1 VIGPALERV
10 FRAASGRIMA
20 ALAARFRDLTLAEDA
35 FSEACVRALADWP
48 TRGVPDDP
56 AAWLYRTASRIV
68 LDHFRQNRV
77 RDAHRIAMMSDDF
90 PGIDLE
96 EDDRLIIPD
105 ERLRLIFVCCH
116 PAVAEEARA
125 ALTLKLVCGLSTTEI
140 ARAFLVSEVT
150 LAQRL
155 LRAKRKIAG
164 AGVPFELPPP
174 AHWPE
179 RMDAVLST
187 LEIAYSKAHEDASG
201 AGSHSGF
208 ASEVLHLTGV
218 LTELVPTDSESWS
231 LAALVRYAEAR
242 RPARVDTDGLLVPLS
257 EQDPA
262 LWNRDLIEEADACLA
277 RALALGPPR
286 ARAIQAKLQALWSRR
301 RSLVEA
307 PPWQELLRGYDE
319 LITIRDDVVVRINR
333 AVAVAEVSGPAH
345 ALLDLAQL
353 SDDSV
358 AAYIPYHAV
367 RADLFARTGQPEL
380 ALQAYETLLALGPTP
395 TEERWIRQKAALLT
409 KLRSSSG

>member
-1 VIGPALERV
+1 
-10 FRAASGRIMA
+10 
-20 ALAARFRDLTLAEDA
+20 
-35 FSEACVRALADWP
+35 
-48 TRGVPDDP
+48 
-56 AAWLYRTASRIV
+56 
-68 LDHFRQNRV
+68 
-77 RDAHRIAMMSDDF
+77 
-90 PGIDLE
+90 
-96 EDDRLIIPD
+96 
-105 ERLRLIFVCCH
+105 
-116 PAVAEEARA
+116 
-125 ALTLKLVCGLSTTEI
+125 
-140 ARAFLVSEVT
+140 
-150 LAQRL
+150 
-155 LRAKRKIAG
+155 
-164 AGVPFELPPP
+164 
-174 AHWPE
+174 
-179 RMDAVLST
+179 MDAVLST